1 MISADLA
8 LLETTS
14 TSSHDCILVVISG
27 HALIYS
33 TPIIPKLYSVLKR
46 PSIFTT
52 SLPCSNRYVGVQS
65 RKYMFNRSGRTFSC
79 ACKTVLVMPL
89 PRTYVARF
97 FPAPQYSACIVYT
110 HVYPV
115 LVWVRQ
121 LGGRS
126 TPDWAPDNLSQ

>member
-8 LLETTS
+8 LLETAS

-52 SLPCSNRYVGVQS
+52 SLPCSNRCVGVQS

-110 HVYPV
+110 HVYPG
-115 LVWVRQ
+115 
-121 LGGRS
+121 LGLGETVGGEEHPRLG
-126 TPDWAPDNLSQ
+126 P